1 MAELTSKVNSGLQS
15 ICQWLVILGLC
26 LPVLVS
32 CHSATDLN
40 NRGSITLR
48 QAMGDDI
55 SGNYARAYKPRDFSF
70 PRDHAAHPEF
80 RHEWWYFTG
89 NLQATTGERFGYEL
103 TVFRIALNPPPENNA
118 SSNIVISSNT
128 PEAKNMSS
136 WRANNIYMA
145 HLAVTDIDN
154 KQFHYAERFSRDAL
168 GLAGARVFYREQIDS
183 ESRHF
188 RIWLDDWSVESVADK
203 VFPVQLTA
211 KDKDFGVSLE
221 LRKSKPIVLQ
231 GDNGYSI
238 KSDQPGNASYYY
250 SITRMLTVGSIS
262 IGGKRFSVTGKSWL
276 DREWST
282 SRLAPDQ
289 VGWDWFAL
297 QLDDK
302 REVMFYSL
310 RRDDGSKDIYSA
322 GTIVNKDGTTHK
334 LTSSD
339 VQIEVIRHWKSPH
352 TDILYPS
359 AWKISIPSESLELQ
373 VTPAINDQ
381 ELNLTVR
388 YWEGAVKV
396 SGKYRDNNRIVAG
409 KGYVELAGY
418 KPAPG

>member
-1 MAELTSKVNSGLQS
+1 
-15 ICQWLVILGLC
+15 
-26 LPVLVS
+26 
-32 CHSATDLN
+32 
-40 NRGSITLR
+40 
-48 QAMGDDI
+48 MGDDI
-55 SGNYARAYKPRDFSF
+55 TGNYARAYKPREFNF

-89 NLQATTGERFGYEL
+89 NVQATTGQRYGYEL
-103 TVFRIALNPPPENNA
+103 TIFRIALNPPPEDHV

-128 PEAKNMSS
+128 PEPKNMSS

-154 KQFHYAERFSRDAL
+154 KKFYYAERFSRDAL
-168 GLAGARVFYREQIDS
+168 GLAGAGVFYRERVES

-188 RIWLDDWSVESVADK
+188 KVWLDDWSVESIGDT
-203 VFPVQLTA
+203 VFPVHLTA
-211 KDKDFGVSLE
+211 RDKNFGVSLE
-221 LRKSKPIVLQ
+221 LRKSKPVVLQ
-231 GDNGYSI
+231 GDKGYSV

-250 SITRMLTVGSIS
+250 SITRMLTVGSIM
-262 IGGKRFSVTGKSWL
+262 INGNQFSVTGKSWL

-282 SRLAPDQ
+282 SRLAKDQ

-322 GTIVNKDGTTHK
+322 GAIVDEDGTKHE

-339 VQIEVIRHWKSPH
+339 VNIEVIRHWTSPH
-352 TDILYPS
+352 TNIQYPS

-418 KPAPG
+418 KPEPG